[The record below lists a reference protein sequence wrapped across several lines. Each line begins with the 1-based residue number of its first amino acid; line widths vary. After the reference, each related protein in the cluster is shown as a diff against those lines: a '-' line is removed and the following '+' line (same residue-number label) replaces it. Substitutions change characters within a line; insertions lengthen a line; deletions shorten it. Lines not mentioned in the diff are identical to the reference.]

1 MKPEKLLLPGAALA
15 VAALI
20 VLLPTYYVGLMT
32 LAGTNALV
40 CLGLA
45 FLLAAGQLSLGHA
58 AFLGGG
64 AYASAILARDYGV
77 PPPLAILLAV
87 AACAA
92 LAYVI
97 GRLTLRLRGH
107 YLPLATLAWGIAATS
122 ASWRPSKSPA
132 ALPACPTS
140 RRCACWAWSS
150 APAPWALAWAAVGLA
165 YIAYCRIYRGR
176 MGRAARAIKSSP
188 TMAAAFGVDVAA
200 AKIRIFVL
208 SAALAALAGGL
219 YAFYM
224 SFLSPTS
231 FSIGVSFNLLIMV
244 VLGGCLHPLGPLLGV
259 LAYTAIELGA
269 QYLIANLLGI
279 PGQMETMLFGLIL
292 IVALLRWPNGLLTWV
307 RLKPP
312 ARPAAAGEA
321 PRAAPGH
328 GRPAP
333 ERGRRAQ
340 ALRRA
345 AGAQD
350 VTLDIPPGRI
360 TGLIGPNGAG
370 KSTLFNVMTAVLPAS
385 GGRVSL
391 DGAALPARAHEVVR
405 RGVARSFQHV
415 QLVPELTVLD
425 NVLIGG
431 HIQGKAGLLSAALGL
446 DRAEERRLARGAR
459 RTGAGRRGGRGVAP
473 GRQPDAGQP
482 AAGRGGARPDG
493 TARRAAAGRA
503 GGGPARPGKGRAGAT
518 DAQAAR

>member
-1 MKPEKLLLPGAALA
+1 M
-15 VAALI
+15 
-20 VLLPTYYVGLMT
+20 
-32 LAGTNALV
+32 
-40 CLGLA
+40 
-45 FLLAAGQLSLGHA
+45 
-58 AFLGGG
+58 
-64 AYASAILARDYGV
+64 

-87 AACAA
+87 ACAA

-107 YLPLATLAWGIAATS
+107 YLPLATLAWGIAAYVRFVAAIEVTGG
-122 ASWRPSKSPA
+122 ASGLSNIPPLRVLGMEFGTRA
-132 ALPACPTS
+132 MG
-140 RRCACWAWSS
+140 
-150 APAPWALAWAAVGLA
+150 ALAWAAVGLA

-176 MGRAARAIKSSP
+176 MGRAARHQVQP
-188 TMAAAFGVDVAA
+188 DHGRGLGVDVAA

-231 FSIGVSFNLLIMV
+231 FSIGASFNLLIMV

-279 PGQMETMLFGLIL
+279 PGQMETMLFGLIPDRGAA
-292 IVALLRWPNGLLTWV
+292 ALAQRAADLGPAETTGAAR
-307 RLKPP
+307 RRRRAAP
-312 ARPAAAGEA
+312 AR
-321 PRAAPGH
+321 APGH

-345 AGAQD
+345 AGAQ
-350 VTLDIPPGRI
+350 GRDAGHSARTHHRPDRPERRRQVHPVQRDDRGAAGQRR
-360 TGLIGPNGAG
+360 TGLAG
-370 KSTLFNVMTAVLPAS
+370 
-385 GGRVSL
+385 RR
-391 DGAALPARAHEVVR
+391 GAAPARAHEVVR

-415 QLVPELTVLD
+415 QLVPEPTVLD

-446 DRAEERRLARGAR
+446 DRAEERRLAREAR
-459 RTGAGRRGGRGVAP
+459 RAGAGRPGGRGVAP

-482 AAGRGGARPDG
+482 AAGRGGARP
-493 TARRAAAGRA
+493 
-503 GGGPARPGKGRAGAT
+503 
-518 DAQAAR
+518 